1 MMARSITLG
10 LMFLV
15 AAAHVSAR
23 PAPTDRDACKLLTK
37 RDVAAVQGQAFSNT
51 HLTTRGDRS
60 QCVYELPAFVDSI
73 SLDVIRDGGTLWKE
87 YFALEAQ
94 EQREESRAAQGKK
107 KKARPQP
114 VSGIGQEAYWVGAGS
129 TGSLYVRKKD
139 VVLRVSVGGGAPE
152 AEKIERSKLLAAKAL
167 GRL

>member
-1 MMARSITLG
+1 MKARSLTLG
-10 LMFLV
+10 FVFLV

-23 PAPTDRDACKLLTK
+23 PATADRDACKLLTK
-37 RDVAAVQGQAFSNT
+37 REVASVQGQAFSDT

-107 KKARPQP
+107 KKSRPQP
-114 VSGIGQEAYWVGAGS
+114 VPGIGQEAYWVGAGS
-129 TGSLYVRKKD
+129 TGALYVRRD
-139 VVLRVSVGGGAPE
+139 GVVLRVSVGGSAPE
-152 AEKIERSKLLAAKAL
+152 AEKIKRSKLLAAKAL
-167 GRL
+167 RRL